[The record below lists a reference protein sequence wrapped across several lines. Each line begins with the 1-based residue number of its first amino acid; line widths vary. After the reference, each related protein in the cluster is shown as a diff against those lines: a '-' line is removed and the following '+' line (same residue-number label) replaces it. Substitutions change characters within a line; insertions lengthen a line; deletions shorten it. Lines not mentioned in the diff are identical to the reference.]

1 MTKKIAVFSSGRGGN
16 FNNICDYFKDFKNI
30 SVDLLVTNNLDSM
43 SKKIADKKMIDS
55 FYADK
60 AILISDSLNTV
71 LEEKKIDLI
80 VLAGFTLKIP
90 EKLVKK
96 YERRIVNLHP
106 SLLPKFGGKGMYGDK
121 VHNAVLKSKETFTGI
136 TIHYVDEVYDNG
148 EVIFQKRCNL
158 DLNESLVSLREK
170 IRIMEYEFFPKT
182 IEKLLN

>member
-1 MTKKIAVFSSGRGGN
+1 
-16 FNNICDYFKDFKNI
+16 
-30 SVDLLVTNNLDSM
+30 M

-60 AILISDSLNTV
+60 AILTSNNLNTV

-96 YERRIVNLHP
+96 YARRIVNLHP

-158 DLNESLVSLREK
+158 DLNENLISLREK
-170 IRIMEYEFFPKT
+170 IRVMEYEFFPKT
-182 IEKLLN
+182 IEKILN

>member
-16 FNNICDYFKDFKNI
+16 FNNLCDYFEDFKSI

-43 SKKIADKKMIDS
+43 SKKRADKKMIDS

-60 AILISDSLNTV
+60 AILISNNLNTV

-121 VHNAVLKSKETFTGI
+121 VHNAVLKSKEKFTGI

-158 DLNESLVSLREK
+158 DLNENLISLREK
-170 IRIMEYEFFPKT
+170 IRIMEHEFFPKT
-182 IEKLLN
+182 IEKILN

>member
-1 MTKKIAVFSSGRGGN
+1 
-16 FNNICDYFKDFKNI
+16 
-30 SVDLLVTNNLDSM
+30 
-43 SKKIADKKMIDS
+43 MIDS

-60 AILISDSLNTV
+60 AILISNNLNTV

-96 YERRIVNLHP
+96 YARRIVNLHP

-121 VHNAVLKSKETFTGI
+121 VHNAVLKSKEKFTGI

-148 EVIFQKRCNL
+148 EIIFQKRCNL

-182 IEKLLN
+182 IEKLLS